1 MTFAILRK
9 FEQNLIGSNVH
20 LAKPLNINSNLLT
33 TIVSYHQKV
42 VLPDALLH
50 QDLHLLLHLPQL
62 LLKLEQLSLPLVL
75 RIVILT
81 VSRTGVVF
89 HETS

>member
-1 MTFAILRK
+1 MFGL
-9 FEQNLIGSNVH
+9 QQSQ
-20 LAKPLNINSNLLT
+20 PLNLFSWDGHFEINTCKLAIAVKNDIRNLK
-33 TIVSYHQKV
+33 KV

>member
-20 LAKPLNINSNLLT
+20 LAKPLNINSNFLT
-33 TIVSYHQKV
+33 TIVSYHQNV

-62 LLKLEQLSLPLVL
+62 LLKLKQLPFSLVL
-75 RIVILT
+75 TVVVLVRIPSYEHT
-81 VSRTGVVF
+81 
-89 HETS
+89 